1 LKNSMTTK
9 LFATKLKKAREEK
22 GYSQKEL
29 GLRVGLSDK
38 SISIYEK
45 GSVYPPISN
54 LLRIAKEL
62 DKPVG
67 YFFEN

>member
-1 LKNSMTTK
+1 MTTK
-9 LFATKLKKAREEK
+9 ILSRKLKEAREEM

-45 GSVYPPISN
+45 GTVYPPISN

-62 DKPVG
+62 KKDII
-67 YFFEN
+67 FFLKD

>member
-1 LKNSMTTK
+1 MTTK